1 MKTHK
6 KVLSSLLCVLPLIF
20 AAACSGSAGT
30 ESYSSSQ
37 TVSAAETDVSQT
49 AEPVSSASEEY
60 EMFSVEHL
68 KSTEYYQKVMD
79 WFDEKNFFRRGTA
92 KAAERPG
99 IYQGRDA
106 RQLLELGRVDAK
118 PMTHLFGKISRI
130 LR

>member
-1 MKTHK
+1 MKTPK

-37 TVSAAETDVSQT
+37 TVSAAETDASQT
-49 AEPVSSASEEY
+49 AEPVSSASGEY

-79 WFDEKNFFRRGTA
+79 WFDEKNLSEE
-92 KAAERPG
+92 ERQKLLNDPEF
-99 IYQGRDA
+99 IKDAMRD
-106 RQLLELGRVDAK
+106 
-118 PMTHLFGKISRI
+118 SYWN
-130 LR
+130 